1 VKRLARRLRDLAD
14 RIDRDG
20 APKLTHWTWTF
31 EPGRSVRFREDGKG
45 CRVAYLG
52 DDEYE
57 KAHAQSD
64 NPPPRVDWKAL
75 AEGRPPYL
83 KEGPGLDHST

>member
-1 VKRLARRLRDLAD
+1 MKRLARWLRDLAD

-31 EPGRSVRFREDGKG
+31 ELGQGARFREDGKG

-52 DDEYE
+52 DAEYE
-57 KAHAQSD
+57 KAHTQSD
-64 NPPPRVDWKAL
+64 RPPPRVDWKAL
-75 AEGRPPYL
+75 DTSDPRRRRKPKGEAA
-83 KEGPGLDHST
+83 

>member
-1 VKRLARRLRDLAD
+1 MKRLAWYLRTLAD
-14 RIDRDG
+14 RMDHEG

-31 EPGRSVRFREDGKG
+31 ELYQGVKFREDGKG

-52 DDEYE
+52 DNEYE

-64 NPPPRVDWKAL
+64 RPPPASRL
-75 AEGRPPYL
+75 GSPGTRRP
-83 KEGPGLDHST
+83 